1 MLFKNDTLILGIKGG
16 RILFNNLKK
25 EMIQADISKKE
36 LASLIGI
43 SYNTFRSKIKG
54 KTDWKME
61 EIIKI
66 QVILNARN
74 ETYNTIDDL
83 FQK

>member
-1 MLFKNDTLILGIKGG
+1 M
-16 RILFNNLKK
+16 FNNLKK

-74 ETYNTIDDL
+74 ETYTTIDDL

>member
-1 MLFKNDTLILGIKGG
+1 M
-16 RILFNNLKK
+16 FNNLKK

-54 KTDWKME
+54 RTDWKME

-66 QVILNARN
+66 QVILNERN
-74 ETYNTIDDL
+74 QTYNTIDDL